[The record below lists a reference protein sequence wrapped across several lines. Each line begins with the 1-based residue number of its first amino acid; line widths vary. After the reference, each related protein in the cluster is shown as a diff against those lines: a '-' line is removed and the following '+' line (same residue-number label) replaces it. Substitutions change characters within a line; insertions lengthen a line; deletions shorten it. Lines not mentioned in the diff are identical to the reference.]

1 MSGSQPS
8 PTDARQAWDASL
20 YDARHSFVSAYGE
33 ELVELLA
40 PKAGETIIDLGCG
53 TGQLTAR
60 IAESGANVLGL
71 DASPEMVEQARR
83 NHPTL
88 AFEVV
93 DATRFHLPAP
103 CDAVFSNAALHW
115 VKPPEAA
122 VERIEAALRHGGR
135 FVAEFGG
142 HGNVRQ
148 ILTEVRAT
156 IAAVLGRD
164 PGDVNPWYF
173 PSVGE
178 YATLLERHS
187 LEVRFAVLFDRPTP
201 LEEGE
206 RGMVNWLRMFGQP
219 CFALLPPAD
228 REPAMAETVERL
240 RGALWREGQWTAD
253 YRRIRFTAMRL

>member
-1 MSGSQPS
+1 MNEAGRP
-8 PTDARQAWDASL
+8 PAADHDTWDASL

-33 ELVELLA
+33 DLVGLLA
-40 PKAGETIIDLGCG
+40 PLPGETIVDLGCG

-60 IAESGANVLGL
+60 IAESGAKVLGL
-71 DASPEMVEQARR
+71 DASPAMIEQARR
-83 NHPTL
+83 NHPSL
-88 AFEVV
+88 AFELA
-93 DATRFHLPAP
+93 DATRFHFPAP

-122 VERIEAALRHGGR
+122 VERIEAALRPGGR

-148 ILTEVRAT
+148 IVAAAR
-156 IAAVLGRD
+156 AAVAAVSGRD

-178 YATLLERHS
+178 YAALLERHS
-187 LEVRFAVLFDRPTP
+187 LEVRFAKLFDRPTP
-201 LEEGE
+201 LEDGE
-206 RGMVNWLRMFGQP
+206 RGMIHFLRMFGQP

-228 REPAMAETVERL
+228 RERAMTDTSERL
-240 RGALWREGQWTAD
+240 KSSLWRDGQWTAD
-253 YRRIRFTAMRL
+253 YRRIRVMAVKN